1 MNKIS
6 IFAILM
12 VSLSGLFIGNFAY
25 AADSDTDDTLTNSK
39 KLIPTTVGKS
49 GGVEMKLC
57 KNAPW
62 SMYGWEIQ
70 NYHHKDQQKLR
81 QDVYAACD
89 EVEPTFEYWPTG
101 KTYVLVSAPAWNE
114 DRLKRDV
121 IGKGDNTEDSFSCVS
136 SDSGGTK
143 VTHSST
149 GLGMP
154 EIGYNTG
161 LFGAAVS
168 LTGPDYKRLVS
179 ESGKYQY
186 GSSKAGDTLGKY
198 GSWTLC
204 SLTAGNSGGFSIT
217 WEYSEDQHITVNGKY
232 GYREGDVS
240 FGQDVYGVNDQV
252 KITVDDRDALRWSF
266 DKKITP
272 IRVWSDSDQGGIE
285 VGMKAVRQ
293 FWVPVAEDGNHEST
307 ITLTTIDESTTA
319 HDSYDNRL
327 RVSPGDYIYAEYRD
341 YTLPPPASQDGC
353 VVGFGANAVDK
364 ALGECEHKKIVNFAY
379 VSDKTSEFPI
389 TLSTTPDDKL
399 PRTGIIPTD
408 YALSKYSGDGMYKVK
423 LWSNNANELELN
435 SDNDIN
441 MIFYDGFTER
451 QLPNVTYDFEFVN
464 SENTKIQK
472 INSNN
477 GHSSP
482 NVSPTVLEN
491 SELIISN
498 INGNETSML
507 KFKIP
512 VVDELN
518 TVPARFSAEAV
529 EAANAETF
537 VDYLQTLDNVPVWI
551 ATTTSLWESD
561 SISDIEFVSQ
571 MKYLLKQ
578 KII

>member
-25 AADSDTDDTLTNSK
+25 AADSDDDTLTKSTK
-39 KLIPTTVGKS
+39 MIPSTVGKA
-49 GGVEMKLC
+49 GGIEMKLC
-57 KNAPW
+57 KNSPW
-62 SMYGWEIQ
+62 SMWGWEIQ

-81 QDVYAACD
+81 QDVYANCK
-89 EVEPTFEYWPTG
+89 EVEDNFEYWPTG

-121 IGKGDNTEDSFSCVS
+121 IGKDTNGENSFSCVS
-136 SDSGGTK
+136 SDSDGTQR
-143 VTHSST
+143 THVGS

-161 LFGAAVS
+161 LFGAAVT

-179 ESGKYQY
+179 ESAMYQY
-186 GSSKAGDTLGKY
+186 GSSNGGDSLGKY
-198 GSWTLC
+198 GSWGLC
-204 SLTAGNSGGFSIT
+204 KLTAGNSGGFSIT
-217 WEYSEDQHITVNGKY
+217 WEYSEDQHISVSGKY
-232 GYREGDVS
+232 GYREGDVK
-240 FGQDVYGVNDQV
+240 FGQDIYGVNDKV
-252 KITVDDRDALRWSF
+252 KITVDDRDILRWSF
-266 DKKITP
+266 DKKLTP
-272 IRVWSDSDQGGIE
+272 IKVWSDSDQGGIE
-285 VGMKAVRQ
+285 VGVKAVRQ
-293 FWVPVAEDGNHEST
+293 FWVPVAEDGNHEAT
-307 ITLTTIDESTTA
+307 ITLTTIDESLTGSDHTE
-319 HDSYDNRL
+319 NRL
-327 RVSPGDYIYAEYRD
+327 RVSPGDYIYAEYKD

-353 VVGFGANAVDK
+353 VVGFGPTAAED
-364 ALGECEHKKIVNFAY
+364 ALSACEHKKIVNFAY

-399 PRTGIIPTD
+399 PRTQIIPTD

-423 LWSNNANELELN
+423 LWSNNSNELELN

-441 MIFYDGFTER
+441 MIFYDGFTEK
-451 QLPNVTYDFEFVN
+451 QLSNVTYDFEFVN
-464 SENTKIQK
+464 FENTKIQK

-477 GHSSP
+477 GYSNP

-529 EAANAETF
+529 EAANTETF

-561 SISDIEFVSQ
+561 SISDTQFISQ
-571 MKYLLKQ
+571 MKYLLQ
-578 KII
+578 QNII

>member
-1 MNKIS
+1 
-6 IFAILM
+6 M

-25 AADSDTDDTLTNSK
+25 AADSDDDTLTKSTK
-39 KLIPTTVGKS
+39 MIPSTVGKA
-49 GGVEMKLC
+49 GGIEMKLC
-57 KNAPW
+57 KNSPW
-62 SMYGWEIQ
+62 SMWGWEIQ

-81 QDVYAACD
+81 QDVYANCK
-89 EVEPTFEYWPTG
+89 EVEDNFEYWPTG

-121 IGKGDNTEDSFSCVS
+121 IGKDTNGENSFSCVS
-136 SDSGGTK
+136 SDSDGTQR
-143 VTHSST
+143 THVGS

-161 LFGAAVS
+161 LFGAAVT

-179 ESGKYQY
+179 ESAMYQY
-186 GSSKAGDTLGKY
+186 GSSNGGDSLGKY
-198 GSWTLC
+198 GSWGLC
-204 SLTAGNSGGFSIT
+204 KLTAGNSGGFSIT
-217 WEYSEDQHITVNGKY
+217 WEYSEDQHISVSGKY
-232 GYREGDVS
+232 GYREGDVK
-240 FGQDVYGVNDQV
+240 FGQDIYGVNDKV
-252 KITVDDRDALRWSF
+252 KITVDDRDILRWSF
-266 DKKITP
+266 DKKLTP
-272 IRVWSDSDQGGIE
+272 IKVWSDSDQGGIE
-285 VGMKAVRQ
+285 VGVKAVRQ
-293 FWVPVAEDGNHEST
+293 FWVPVAEDGNHEAT
-307 ITLTTIDESTTA
+307 ITLTTIDESLTGSDHTE
-319 HDSYDNRL
+319 NRL
-327 RVSPGDYIYAEYRD
+327 RVSPGDYIYAEYKD

-353 VVGFGANAVDK
+353 VVGFGPTAAED
-364 ALGECEHKKIVNFAY
+364 ALSACEHKKIVNFAY

-399 PRTGIIPTD
+399 PRTQIIPTD

-423 LWSNNANELELN
+423 LWSNNSNELELN

-441 MIFYDGFTER
+441 MIFYDGFTEK
-451 QLPNVTYDFEFVN
+451 QLSNVTYDFEFVN
-464 SENTKIQK
+464 FENTKIQK

-477 GHSSP
+477 GYSNP

-529 EAANAETF
+529 EAANTETF

-561 SISDIEFVSQ
+561 SISDTQFISQ
-571 MKYLLKQ
+571 MKYLLQ
-578 KII
+578 QNII

>member
-25 AADSDTDDTLTNSK
+25 AADSDDDTLTKSTK
-39 KLIPTTVGKS
+39 MIPSTVGKA
-49 GGVEMKLC
+49 GGIEMKLC
-57 KNAPW
+57 KNSPW
-62 SMYGWEIQ
+62 SMWGWEIQ

-81 QDVYAACD
+81 QDVYANCK
-89 EVEPTFEYWPTG
+89 EVEDNFEYWPTG

-121 IGKGDNTEDSFSCVS
+121 IGKDTNGENSFSCVS
-136 SDSGGTK
+136 SDSDGTQR
-143 VTHSST
+143 THVGS

-161 LFGAAVS
+161 LFGAAVT

-179 ESGKYQY
+179 ESAMYQY
-186 GSSKAGDTLGKY
+186 GSSNGGDSLGKY
-198 GSWTLC
+198 GSWGLC
-204 SLTAGNSGGFSIT
+204 KLTAGNSGGFSIT
-217 WEYSEDQHITVNGKY
+217 WEYSEDQHISVSGKY
-232 GYREGDVS
+232 GYREGDVK
-240 FGQDVYGVNDQV
+240 FGQDIYGVNDKV
-252 KITVDDRDALRWSF
+252 KITVDDRDMLRWSF
-266 DKKITP
+266 DKKLTP
-272 IRVWSDSDQGGIE
+272 IKVWSDSDQGGIE
-285 VGMKAVRQ
+285 VGVKAVRQ
-293 FWVPVAEDGNHEST
+293 FWVPVAEDGNHEAT
-307 ITLTTIDESTTA
+307 ITLTTIDESLTGSDHTE
-319 HDSYDNRL
+319 NRL
-327 RVSPGDYIYAEYRD
+327 RVSPGDYIYAEYKD

-353 VVGFGANAVDK
+353 VVGFGPTAAED
-364 ALGECEHKKIVNFAY
+364 ALSACEHKKIVNFAY

-399 PRTGIIPTD
+399 PRTQIIPTD

-423 LWSNNANELELN
+423 LWSNNSNELELN

-441 MIFYDGFTER
+441 MIFYDGFTEK
-451 QLPNVTYDFEFVN
+451 QLSNVTYDFEFVN
-464 SENTKIQK
+464 FENTKIQK

-477 GHSSP
+477 GYSNP

-529 EAANAETF
+529 EAANTETF

-561 SISDIEFVSQ
+561 SISDTQFISQ
-571 MKYLLKQ
+571 MKYLLQ
-578 KII
+578 QNII

>member
-25 AADSDTDDTLTNSK
+25 AADSNDDTLTNSK
-39 KLIPTTVGKS
+39 KLVPSTVGKS
-49 GGVEMKLC
+49 GGIEMKLC
-57 KNAPW
+57 KDSPW
-62 SMYGWEIQ
+62 SMWGWEIQ

-81 QDVYAACD
+81 QDVYANCN
-89 EVEPTFEYWPTG
+89 EVEDNFEYWPTG

-121 IGKGDNTEDSFSCVS
+121 IGKDANGENSFSCVS
-136 SDSGGTK
+136 SDSDGTQR
-143 VTHSST
+143 THIGS

-161 LFGAAVS
+161 LFGAAVT

-179 ESGKYQY
+179 ESAMYQY
-186 GSSKAGDTLGKY
+186 GSSNGGDSLGKY
-198 GSWTLC
+198 GSWGLC
-204 SLTAGNSGGFSIT
+204 KLTAGNSGGFSIT
-217 WEYSEDQHITVNGKY
+217 WEYSEDQHISVSGKY
-232 GYREGDVS
+232 GYREGDVK
-240 FGQDVYGVNDQV
+240 FGQDIYGVNDKV
-252 KITVDDRDALRWSF
+252 KITVDDRDMLRWSF
-266 DKKITP
+266 DKKLTP
-272 IRVWSDSDQGGIE
+272 IKVWSDSDQGGIE
-285 VGMKAVRQ
+285 VGVKAVRQ
-293 FWVPVAEDGNHEST
+293 FWVPVAEDGNHEAI
-307 ITLTTIDESTTA
+307 ITLTTIDESLTGNDHTE
-319 HDSYDNRL
+319 NRL
-327 RVSPGDYIYAEYRD
+327 RVSPGDYIYAEYKD

-353 VVGFGANAVDK
+353 VVGFGPTAAED
-364 ALGECEHKKIVNFAY
+364 ALSACEHKKIVNFAY

-423 LWSNNANELELN
+423 LWSNNSNELELN

-441 MIFYDGFTER
+441 MIFYDGFTEK
-451 QLPNVTYDFEFVN
+451 QLSNVTYDFEFVN
-464 SENTKIQK
+464 FENTKIQK

-477 GHSSP
+477 GYSNP

-529 EAANAETF
+529 EAANTETF

-561 SISDIEFVSQ
+561 SISDTQFISQ
-571 MKYLLKQ
+571 MKYLLQ
-578 KII
+578 QNII

>member
-1 MNKIS
+1 
-6 IFAILM
+6 M

-25 AADSDTDDTLTNSK
+25 AADSDDDTLTNSK
-39 KLIPTTVGKS
+39 KLIPSSVGKA
-49 GGVEMKLC
+49 GGIEMKLC
-57 KNAPW
+57 KNSPW
-62 SMYGWEIQ
+62 SMWGWEIQ

-81 QDVYAACD
+81 QDVYANCD

-121 IGKGDNTEDSFSCVS
+121 IGKGANGEDNFSCVS
-136 SDSGGTK
+136 SDSNGTK
-143 VTHSST
+143 ETSSGR

-179 ESGKYQY
+179 ESGKYQF
-186 GSSKAGDTLGKY
+186 GSSNGGDSKGKF

-204 SLTAGNSGGFSIT
+204 KLTASNTGGFSIN
-217 WEYSEDQHITVNGKY
+217 WEYSEDQHITVSGKY

-240 FGQDVYGVNDQV
+240 FGKDVYGVNDQV
-252 KITVDDRDALRWSF
+252 KITVDDRDMLRWSF
-266 DKKITP
+266 DKKLTP
-272 IRVWSDSDQGGIE
+272 VRVWSDSDQGGIE

-293 FWVPVAEDGNHEST
+293 FWVPVAEDGNHEAT
-307 ITLTTIDESTTA
+307 ITLTTIDDSTSA
-319 HDSYDNRL
+319 RDSYDNRL
-327 RVSPGDYIYAEYRD
+327 RVSPGDYIYAEYKD

-353 VVGFGANAVDK
+353 VVKSSGWSPPTADQK
-364 ALGECEHKKIVNFAY
+364 AAALSACEHKKIQNFAY
-379 VSDKTSEFPI
+379 VSDKTDKFPI

-441 MIFYDGFTER
+441 MIFYDGFTEK
-451 QLPNVTYDFEFVN
+451 QLSNVTYDFEFTN
-464 SENTKIQK
+464 SEDSKIDK
-472 INSNN
+472 VTSDN
-477 GHSSP
+477 GHSIH

-537 VDYLQTLDNVPVWI
+537 VDYLHTLDNVPVWI

-561 SISDIEFVSQ
+561 SISDAQFISQ
-571 MKYLLKQ
+571 MKYLLQ
-578 KII
+578 QNII

>member
-1 MNKIS
+1 
-6 IFAILM
+6 M

-25 AADSDTDDTLTNSK
+25 AADSDDDTLTNSK
-39 KLIPTTVGKS
+39 KLIPSSVGKA
-49 GGVEMKLC
+49 GGIEMKLC
-57 KNAPW
+57 KNSPW
-62 SMYGWEIQ
+62 SMWGWDIQ

-81 QDVYAACD
+81 QDVYANCE
-89 EVEPTFEYWPTG
+89 EVGPNFEYWPTG

-121 IGKGDNTEDSFSCVS
+121 IGKGANGEDNFSCVS
-136 SDSGGTK
+136 SDSNGTK
-143 VTHSST
+143 ETSSGR

-186 GSSKAGDTLGKY
+186 GSSNGGDSLGKY

-204 SLTAGNSGGFSIT
+204 KLTASNTGGFSIN
-217 WEYSEDQHITVNGKY
+217 WEYSEDQHITVSGKY

-240 FGQDVYGVNDQV
+240 FGKDVYGVNDQV
-252 KITVDDRDALRWSF
+252 KITVDDRDMLRWSF
-266 DKKITP
+266 DKKLTP
-272 IRVWSDSDQGGIE
+272 VRVWSDSDQGGIE

-293 FWVPVAEDGNHEST
+293 FWVPVAEDGNHEAT
-307 ITLTTIDESTTA
+307 ITLTTTDESTTGY
-319 HDSYDNRL
+319 DSYDNRL

-353 VVGFGANAVDK
+353 VVGFGANSVEK
-364 ALGECEHKKIVNFAY
+364 ALSACEHKKIVNFAY

-389 TLSTTPDDKL
+389 TLSTTADDKL
-399 PRTGIIPTD
+399 PRTQIIPTD
-408 YALSKYSGDGMYKVK
+408 YALTKYSSDGKYQVK
-423 LWSNNANELELN
+423 LWSNGQNQLELN
-435 SDNDIN
+435 SDNNIE
-441 MIFYDGFTER
+441 MIVYDGLTEKK
-451 QLPNVTYDFEFVN
+451 LTNVTYDFEFTN
-464 SENTKIQK
+464 SEDSKVDKVI
-472 INSNN
+472 SDN
-477 GHSSP
+477 GHSIH

-491 SELIISN
+491 SELVIRN
-498 INGNETSML
+498 INGNESSML

-518 TVPARFSAEAV
+518 DSIPARFSAEAV
-529 EAANAETF
+529 EAASAETF

-551 ATTTSLWESD
+551 ATTTSYWESN
-561 SISDIEFVSQ
+561 SISDVQFISQ
-571 MKYLLKQ
+571 MKYLLEHNL
-578 KII
+578 I

>member
-1 MNKIS
+1 MNKIL

-12 VSLSGLFIGNFAY
+12 VSLSGLFTNPFSF
-25 AADSDTDDTLTNSK
+25 AADSDDDTLTNSK
-39 KLIPTTVGKS
+39 KMIPSTVGKA
-49 GGVEMKLC
+49 GGIEMKLC
-57 KNAPW
+57 KNSPW
-62 SMYGWEIQ
+62 SMWGWDIQ

-81 QDVYAACD
+81 QDVYANCD

-121 IGKGDNTEDSFSCVS
+121 IGKGANGEDNFSCVS
-136 SDSGGTK
+136 SDSDGTK
-143 VTHSST
+143 ETAAGSS
-149 GLGMP
+149 LGMP

-186 GSSKAGDTLGKY
+186 GSSSGGDTKGKY

-204 SLTAGNSGGFSIT
+204 KLTASNSGGFSIN
-217 WEYSEDQHITVNGKY
+217 WEYSEDQHITVSGKY

-240 FGQDVYGVNDQV
+240 FGKDVYGVNDQV

-266 DKKITP
+266 DKKLTP

-285 VGMKAVRQ
+285 VGVKAVRQ
-293 FWVPVAEDGNHEST
+293 FWVPVAEDGNHEAT
-307 ITLTTIDESTTA
+307 ITLTTIDDSTSA
-319 HDSYDNRL
+319 RDSYDNRL

-353 VVGFGANAVDK
+353 VIGWGANAVGK

-451 QLPNVTYDFEFVN
+451 QLSNVTYDFEFVN

-529 EAANAETF
+529 EAASAETF
-537 VDYLQTLDNVPVWI
+537 VDYLHTLDNVPVWI

-561 SISDIEFVSQ
+561 SISDAQFISQ
-571 MKYLLKQ
+571 MKYLLQ
-578 KII
+578 QNII